1 MKKLKFCLPVLLLWL
16 SLTAALWLM
25 PQREISNA
33 ERRRLQQLP
42 QASAASVLDGRFMSQ
57 LERFCQDQF
66 PLRDLFRRLKAYFSY
81 GLAHRLDNNG
91 IYLVGGSAAQ
101 LEYPLS
107 RSSVDRAAEKFQ
119 RIYDQYL
126 SGLPGDPLGTVCGY
140 YPKPD
145 RRFLLRHR
153 PALAAG
159 VPDGHGGAAGA
170 GPGGGY
176 SGQLHPGGGGAPL
189 LRRLLRPGGA
199 APDAGYH
206 LAAEKRHPAQLHGAQ
221 F

>member
-66 PLRDLFRRLKAYFSY
+66 PLRDPFRRLKAYFSY

-126 SGLPGDPLGTVCGY
+126 SGSGKIVFSVVPDKGY
-140 YPKPD
+140 Y
-145 RRFLLRHR
+145 
-153 PALAAG
+153 LAAPNG
-159 VPDGHGGAAGA
+159 YPAMDYDALFDAFRAIPWAQYVDITPSLTAASYYA
-170 GPGGGY
+170 TD
-176 SGQLHPGGGGAPL
+176 LHWRQECL
-189 LRRLLRPGGA
+189 TDTA
-199 APDAGYH
+199 ALPPT
-206 LAAEKRHPAQLHGAQ
+206 R
-221 F
+221 